1 MAVDPKEALGVLG
14 YDPEAFETVD
24 DFKAKVEE
32 EWVKSAEAHLNPEIN
47 KRAFGKANGSM
58 VAKAKQYA
66 KQMGLDVEIKTDVAS
81 EAWETVMVAAETKF
95 KSFEDQIK
103 EAGKVK
109 GNSKEV
115 EELTRQY
122 SELQKKF
129 TDTDGLYKTAIQKYD
144 ELENGIK
151 SEKMQAKVD
160 GIYAKAE
167 DGIKF
172 KEGMSK
178 YELDGF
184 RAHIRRNF
192 HVKFDDEGKE
202 YVTDANGDRIKD
214 AKKAAAF
221 LDLATVIKTE
231 AEKEKLTGTP
241 QGGTPVRRTL
251 PMSTPQTPQQV
262 PPQAGARQARQVMPR
277 Q

>member
-14 YDPEAFETVD
+14 YDPDTFDTVD

-32 EWVKSAEAHLNPEIN
+32 EWVKAAEAHLNPEIN

-66 KQMGLDVEIKTDVAS
+66 KQMGLDADIKTDVAS
-81 EAWETVMVAAETKF
+81 EAWETVMVAAEGKF
-95 KSFEDQIK
+95 KTFEDQIK
-103 EAGKVK
+103 EASKVK

-122 SELQKKF
+122 TELQNKYKG
-129 TDTDGLYKTAIQKYD
+129 TEDLYKTAVQKYD

-151 SEKMQAKVD
+151 SEKMQAKID
-160 GIYAKAE
+160 SIYAKAE
-167 DGIKF
+167 EGIKF
-172 KEGMSK
+172 KDGISK
-178 YELDGF
+178 FELDGF
-184 RAHIRRNF
+184 RSYMRKNF
-192 HVKFDDEGKE
+192 PVKFDDEGTA
-202 YVTDANGDRIKD
+202 YVTDADGNRIKD
-214 AKKAAAF
+214 PKKAAAYV
-221 LDLATVIKTE
+221 DLPTLYKDY
-231 AEKEKLTGTP
+231 AEKEKLTGAP
-241 QGGTPVRRTL
+241 QGGKPVNRTL

-262 PPQAGARQARQVMPR
+262 PLQGGARQARQVMPR